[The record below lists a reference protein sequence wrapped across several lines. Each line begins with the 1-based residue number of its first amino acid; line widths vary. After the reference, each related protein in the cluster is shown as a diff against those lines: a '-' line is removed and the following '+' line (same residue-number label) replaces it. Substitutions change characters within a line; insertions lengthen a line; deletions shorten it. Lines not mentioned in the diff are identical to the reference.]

1 MYHVPEFIS
10 KFKNL
15 SMFNLQGLEKLNDI
29 VKHNYFKQT
38 NHKNEQFLK
47 QLIEKK
53 NRMELNLFDVTI
65 TEINSKINRTL

>member
-1 MYHVPEFIS
+1 M
-10 KFKNL
+10 L
-15 SMFNLQGLEKLNDI
+15 NLQGLEKLNDI

-53 NRMELNLFDVTI
+53 TEWNLI
-65 TEINSKINRTL
+65 YLMLLKLIQKLIEHYKK